1 MLCGRESI
9 AREHSSALHHRI
21 TESFLYEY
29 DLLRSARRNRDYSP
43 GVSAYAWD
51 VLLELAKGFEPP
63 TL

>member
-29 DLLRSARRNRDYSP
+29 DLLKERAATVTSSRTFPPTP
-43 GVSAYAWD
+43 GY